1 MESNRPNIILA
12 SASPRRKA
20 LLEMLGVP
28 DLTVIPAKGEE
39 TIDPSLT
46 PAELVKTLSRQKAAE
61 VAAEV
66 AAEDAPEDA
75 VVIGADTV
83 VVLDGAVLGKPK
95 DKADAKRMLSALSG
109 RSHTVWTGI
118 TAIRGDTSLSR
129 AERTE
134 VFFRPLSGREID
146 AYIVTG
152 GPLDKAGAY
161 GAQDLA
167 SLFVERIDGD
177 FFNVVGLPLCALG
190 KLLKERGVDLI

>member
-1 MESNRPNIILA
+1 MESNKTNIILA

-20 LLEMLGVP
+20 LLEMLGV
-28 DLTVIPAKGEE
+28 DLTIIPAKAEE
-39 TIDPSLT
+39 TIDPALT
-46 PAELVKTLSRQKAAE
+46 PEELVKALSRQKAAE
-61 VAAEV
+61 VAAES
-66 AAEDAPEDA
+66 AAEDA

-95 DKADAKRMLSALSG
+95 DEADAKRMLSALSG
-109 RSHTVWTGI
+109 RGHAVWTGI
-118 TAIRGDTSLSR
+118 TAIRDGRSLSR

-134 VFFRPLSGREID
+134 VFFRPLSEREID
-146 AYIVTG
+146 AYIATG
-152 GPLDKAGAY
+152 DPLDKAGAY

-190 KLLKERGVDLI
+190 RLLKELGVELI

>member
-1 MESNRPNIILA
+1 MESNKAKIILA

-20 LLEMLGVP
+20 LLEMLGVR

-39 TIDPSLT
+39 SIDPALT
-46 PAELVKTLSRQKAAE
+46 PEELVKALSRQKAAE
-61 VAAEV
+61 VAAV
-66 AAEDAPEDA
+66 CGGEDAA
-75 VVIGADTV
+75 VIGADTV

-95 DKADAKRMLSALSG
+95 DGADAKRMLSALSG
-109 RSHTVWTGI
+109 RGHAVWTGI
-118 TAIRGDTSLSR
+118 TAIRGNRSISR

-134 VFFRPLSGREID
+134 VFFRPLSEREID
-146 AYIVTG
+146 AYIATG
-152 GPLDKAGAY
+152 APLDKAGAY

-190 KLLKERGVDLI
+190 KLLRELGVDLI

>member
-1 MESNRPNIILA
+1 MESNKPQIILA

-20 LLEMLGVP
+20 LLEMLGVQG
-28 DLTVIPAKGEE
+28 LTVIPAKGEE

-46 PAELVKTLSRQKAAE
+46 PEALVKALSRQKAAE
-61 VAAEV
+61 VAAEH
-66 AAEDAPEDA
+66 ASEDA

-95 DKADAKRMLSALSG
+95 DVHDAKRMLSALSG
-109 RSHTVWTGI
+109 RGHAVWTGI
-118 TAIRGDTSLSR
+118 TAIRGDKSLSR

-134 VFFRPLSGREID
+134 VFFRPLSEREID
-146 AYIVTG
+146 AYIATG
-152 GPLDKAGAY
+152 EPLDKAGAY

-190 KLLKERGVDLI
+190 KLLKGLDIDLI